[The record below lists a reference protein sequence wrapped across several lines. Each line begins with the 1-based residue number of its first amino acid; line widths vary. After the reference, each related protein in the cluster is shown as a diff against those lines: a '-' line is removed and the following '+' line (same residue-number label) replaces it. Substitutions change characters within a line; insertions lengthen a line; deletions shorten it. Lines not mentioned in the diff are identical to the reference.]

1 MILYVGKEEL
11 GFFIAEVASRLKE
24 EVIYMDRDS
33 DISTQVNS
41 ILQLAETEHIIYDID
56 QYTNPAEEIVDIIN
70 RIHKTN
76 HATVIILASGY
87 MADSRILMQFRHA
100 GFHNIITATA
110 VADLKDQL
118 QKCLNGYY
126 DNNPDLIIPPEIEE
140 KLMTSTSSSSK
151 LIGVAGSCHRIG
163 TTTFALQLVKYL
175 TLKGFRAAYIQMN
188 SSNYIQH
195 LLDWFEVNHD
205 EEIGKVTYLS
215 TDQFYNLEKL
225 SDILRLDYDYFI
237 YDYSNYSDTDFNKT
251 SFLEKDL
258 RYFVVGASPSE
269 MPYTLDLIQS
279 SFYQD
284 VTYIYNFVPETDQKE
299 VLELMESK
307 SDQTFFTGYAPD
319 PYTLTDLKRYEE
331 ILPLKQ
337 NDKSAN
343 SKVKKQK
350 PFHFFRR

>member
-118 QKCLNGYY
+118 
-126 DNNPDLIIPPEIEE
+126 
-140 KLMTSTSSSSK
+140 
-151 LIGVAGSCHRIG
+151 
-163 TTTFALQLVKYL
+163 
-175 TLKGFRAAYIQMN
+175 
-188 SSNYIQH
+188 
-195 LLDWFEVNHD
+195 
-205 EEIGKVTYLS
+205 
-215 TDQFYNLEKL
+215 
-225 SDILRLDYDYFI
+225 
-237 YDYSNYSDTDFNKT
+237 
-251 SFLEKDL
+251 
-258 RYFVVGASPSE
+258 
-269 MPYTLDLIQS
+269 
-279 SFYQD
+279 
-284 VTYIYNFVPETDQKE
+284 
-299 VLELMESK
+299 
-307 SDQTFFTGYAPD
+307 
-319 PYTLTDLKRYEE
+319 
-331 ILPLKQ
+331 
-337 NDKSAN
+337 
-343 SKVKKQK
+343 
-350 PFHFFRR
+350 